1 MKKQNLQTL
10 ATVERERE
18 RERERESLF
27 IQPGIKLYSNKFN
40 EKITIKNNVNK
51 LKIDSNKKPVLD
63 TG

>member
-1 MKKQNLQTL
+1 MKKTKPSNPCNC
-10 ATVERERE
+10 
-18 RERERESLF
+18 RESLF
-27 IQPGIKLYSNKFN
+27 IQPEIKLYSNKFN